1 MHSKNSA
8 QLICFQTRGMWSAV
22 CYYVESNRKEE
33 LLMVIIGQIM
43 GWLAA
48 ILTFASY
55 QCKDHKKLIAVQTL
69 STLSICISY
78 LFLNAWSG
86 MLLNI
91 VCLARNFIIYRKDIK
106 FFTYSFWPYALAIV
120 MGIMG
125 VLSWQ
130 GPMSLLIVV
139 ALVANT
145 LFLYFPNVQ
154 NLRKSIVVTSTMVL
168 IYNLYYNV
176 WGGVVNEMIA
186 IVSSAIGLYRYKNTK
201 QR

>member
-1 MHSKNSA
+1 
-8 QLICFQTRGMWSAV
+8 MWSAV

-91 VCLARNFIIYRKDIK
+91 VCLARNFIIYR
-106 FFTYSFWPYALAIV
+106 
-120 MGIMG
+120 
-125 VLSWQ
+125 
-130 GPMSLLIVV
+130 
-139 ALVANT
+139 
-145 LFLYFPNVQ
+145 
-154 NLRKSIVVTSTMVL
+154 
-168 IYNLYYNV
+168 
-176 WGGVVNEMIA
+176 
-186 IVSSAIGLYRYKNTK
+186 
-201 QR
+201 